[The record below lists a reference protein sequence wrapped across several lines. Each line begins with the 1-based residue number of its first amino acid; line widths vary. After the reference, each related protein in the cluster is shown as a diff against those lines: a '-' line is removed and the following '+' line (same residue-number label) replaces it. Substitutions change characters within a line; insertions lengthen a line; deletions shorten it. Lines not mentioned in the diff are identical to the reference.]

1 MRVIVLVLA
10 LSSVAAFAKPPQS
23 KLAVTQPILEV
34 LDPIG
39 SVSAAQVKEGLGKI
53 EPYLAKCGDDS
64 KWTGDAL
71 VWLVTDWHGKVIKV
85 EVAANKSPVE
95 RCLVLALKR
104 IVVPKAQGRATT
116 MMRLRLGPSALDEL
130 E

>member
-1 MRVIVLVLA
+1 MRVGLVGVLCAVP
-10 LSSVAAFAKPPQS
+10 AFAKPLPPS
-23 KLAVTQPILEV
+23 KLVVTQPILEV

-39 SVSAAQVKEGLGKI
+39 SVSASQVKEGLAKI
-53 EPYLAKCGDDS
+53 GPQLAKCGDDA

-85 EVAANKSPVE
+85 DVAANKSGVE
-95 RCLVLALKR
+95 RCLAAALKR
-104 IVVPKAQGRATT
+104 IVVPRAQGRATT
-116 MMRLRLGPSALDEL
+116 MMRLKLAMRDFDL

>member
-1 MRVIVLVLA
+1 MRVGLLLA
-10 LSSVAAFAKPPQS
+10 LSSVAALAKPPPPS
-23 KLAVTQPILEV
+23 KLLVTQPILEV

-39 SVSAAQVKEGLGKI
+39 SVAASQVKEGLVKI
-53 EPYLAKCGDDS
+53 EPYLAKCGDES

-85 EVAANKSPVE
+85 EVAANKAPVE
-95 RCLVLALKR
+95 RCLVAALKR

-116 MMRLRLGPSALDEL
+116 MMRLRLAEPGID
-130 E
+130 

>member
-1 MRVIVLVLA
+1 MRVGLVLA
-10 LSSVAAFAKPPQS
+10 LSSVAALAKPPSS

-34 LDPIG
+34 LDPLG
-39 SVSAAQVKEGLGKI
+39 AVSAAQVKEGLAKLA
-53 EPYLAKCGDDS
+53 PYLARCGDDS

-85 EVAANKSPVE
+85 DVAANKAPVE
-95 RCLVLALKR
+95 RCLVAALKR

-116 MMRLRLGPSALDEL
+116 MMRLRLAEADPHALE
-130 E
+130 